1 MIFVPAVLLPSSI
14 QRWILLAFSVLSVV
28 SLMSSLK
35 GHWTQK
41 KVSSGDAAS
50 V

>member
-28 SLMSSLK
+28 SPDVL
-35 GHWTQK
+35 TQRAL
-41 KVSSGDAAS
+41 DAEEGEQW
-50 V
+50 